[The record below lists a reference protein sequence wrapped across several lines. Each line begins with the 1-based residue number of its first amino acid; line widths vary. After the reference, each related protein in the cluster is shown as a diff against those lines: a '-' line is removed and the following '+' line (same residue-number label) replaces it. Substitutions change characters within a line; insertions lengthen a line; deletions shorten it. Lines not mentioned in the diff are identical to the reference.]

1 MKTTSLFV
9 ALIAI
14 VSLTVAWRGEPE
26 TKIVTLEM
34 RTDNGPYKNSAYSFR
49 QATRDAKVH
58 RNYVDLLLN
67 NCGMLHISTVSGNQ
81 NRIVD
86 LGEAKL
92 ADAPDEAPA
101 DAKWMNKS
109 IKPVAGHVYLEEINE
124 DGQTMMVKFH
134 VDEVTDRV
142 VKFTWTTIKPLAGP
156 APDEHRGAAG
166 TMGQCGGEH
175 PPG

>member
-49 QATRDAKVH
+49 QATRDTKVH
-58 RNYVDLLLN
+58 CNYVDLLLN
-67 NCGMLHISTVSGNQ
+67 KCGMLHISTVSSNQ

-92 ADAPDEAPA
+92 ADAPDEAP
-101 DAKWMNKS
+101 
-109 IKPVAGHVYLEEINE
+109 
-124 DGQTMMVKFH
+124 
-134 VDEVTDRV
+134 
-142 VKFTWTTIKPLAGP
+142 
-156 APDEHRGAAG
+156 
-166 TMGQCGGEH
+166 
-175 PPG
+175 